1 MANCVVRNRAYIER
15 LEPEPLDLSL
25 DEISEVDSILA
36 EHDGQQSSILP
47 VLQDINKKF
56 HWLPQGALQRVSD
69 VLAIPFSRVFRI
81 ATFYNVFS
89 LKPQGKHIIR
99 VCMGT
104 ACHVKGGARILESLE
119 RELDLKSG
127 STTDDRRFTLEAVRC
142 LGCCG
147 LAPAVTI
154 NDDVYGGMTPQK
166 IIKALDK
173 YPA

>member
-1 MANCVVRNRAYIER
+1 MANCVVRNRAYVER
-15 LEPEPLDLSL
+15 LEPEPIDLSL
-25 DEISEVDSILA
+25 DEISEVDRILA
-36 EHDGQQSSILP
+36 EHEGQQGSILP
-47 VLQDINKKF
+47 ILQDINKKF
-56 HWLPQGALQRVSD
+56 HWLPQGTLQRVSD
-69 VLAIPFSRVFRI
+69 VLDIPFSRVFRI

-119 RELDLKSG
+119 RELDVQSG

-154 NDDVYGGMTPQK
+154 NEDVYGGMTPQK